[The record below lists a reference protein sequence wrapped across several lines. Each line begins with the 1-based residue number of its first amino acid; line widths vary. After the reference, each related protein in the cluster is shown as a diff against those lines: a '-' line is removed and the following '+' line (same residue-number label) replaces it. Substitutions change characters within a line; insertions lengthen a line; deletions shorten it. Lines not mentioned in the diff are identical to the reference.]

1 MRRIA
6 VINQKGGVGKTTTTA
21 NLGAA
26 LASLGH
32 RVLLVDLDPQAHL
45 TLHYGIDVGNEQS
58 TAYDILTGST
68 PVSEVIV
75 QARPDIKLIPSDID
89 LAAAEAELISVMGR
103 EVVLREALTPV
114 ENDFDVMLID
124 CPPSLGVLTINAL
137 AACDEVMIPL
147 QAQFFALQGLSKLL
161 DTVMLVQ
168 QRINRNLVVGGVLL
182 CIHES
187 TTRLGAEV
195 VADLTQFLDG
205 VRGTDV
211 PWADACLYR
220 TRIRRNIKLAEA
232 SSFGQTA
239 IEYAPQCNGALDY
252 SALARE
258 LMGEPLQDDGSLP
271 ATTPADVSET
281 PAIEQDNR
289 IVPSSCPREPIA
301 RPDFADPSVRDERL
315 RETVPRDAAN
325 PPSEPATPVR
335 LEPREFEAPLTRTP
349 SPADRF
355 QARSE
360 RQRPSEQRSPQSTP
374 EPTSAPSVSRIEP
387 RLKPTPTGPRAV

>member
-45 TLHYGIDVGNEQS
+45 TLHYGIDVGHEQP
-58 TAYDILTGST
+58 TTYDILTGST
-68 PVSEVIV
+68 PVSEVLV
-75 QARPDIKLIPSDID
+75 EARPSIKLMPSDID

-103 EVVLREALTPV
+103 EVVLREALRPV

-168 QRINRNLVVGGVLL
+168 QRINRKLVVGGVLL

-239 IEYAPQCNGALDY
+239 IEYAPHCNGASDY
-252 SALARE
+252 AALARE
-258 LMGEPLQDDGSLP
+258 LMGEPPEDQVP
-271 ATTPADVSET
+271 ASAAPETNVPEEPAN
-281 PAIEQDNR
+281 EQEDR
-289 IVPSSCPREPIA
+289 IVPSGLSREPVPQQNPEEKSSDSDTPVRFEPQELIVPAGSSSASAERFHA
-301 RPDFADPSVRDERL
+301 RPERMPPAD
-315 RETVPRDAAN
+315 VPLPAN
-325 PPSEPATPVR
+325 PSEPAAARPHTHGEMPF
-335 LEPREFEAPLTRTP
+335 ETAPHDPRMR
-349 SPADRF
+349 
-355 QARSE
+355 
-360 RQRPSEQRSPQSTP
+360 
-374 EPTSAPSVSRIEP
+374 
-387 RLKPTPTGPRAV
+387 

>member
-1 MRRIA
+1 
-6 VINQKGGVGKTTTTA
+6 
-21 NLGAA
+21 
-26 LASLGH
+26 
-32 RVLLVDLDPQAHL
+32 
-45 TLHYGIDVGNEQS
+45 
-58 TAYDILTGST
+58 
-68 PVSEVIV
+68 
-75 QARPDIKLIPSDID
+75 
-89 LAAAEAELISVMGR
+89 
-103 EVVLREALTPV
+103 
-114 ENDFDVMLID
+114 MLID

-239 IEYAPQCNGALDY
+239 IEYAPHCNGALDY
-252 SALARE
+252 AALARE
-258 LMGEPLQDDGSLP
+258 LMGEPPKDQVLTSAAPEVDISEGLRNEEDD
-271 ATTPADVSET
+271 
-281 PAIEQDNR
+281 R
-289 IVPSSCPREPIA
+289 IVPSGLSPEP
-301 RPDFADPSVRDERL
+301 DEQQNADEIPSDS
-315 RETVPRDAAN
+315 N
-325 PPSEPATPVR
+325 TPVR
-335 LEPREFEAPLTRTP
+335 FEPQELIV
-349 SPADRF
+349 PASASSSVDRF
-355 QARSE
+355 QARPE
-360 RQRPSEQRSPQSTP
+360 RMPPADIPLPANPSEPAVARPHVHGETPLETSPTD
-374 EPTSAPSVSRIEP
+374 P
-387 RLKPTPTGPRAV
+387 RTR